1 MPVKKFSDVE
11 ANPITAA
18 KDTTIQVLISPDEAP
33 HFAMRRI
40 EMQPGGSMP
49 LHKNE
54 VEHEQLVLG
63 GRGRVVLG
71 DEVHEVSK
79 DNVLFIPAGLTHSY
93 ETIGDESFVFMCLVP
108 NKPDTTTICEE

>member
-1 MPVKKFSDVE
+1 MPVKKFHDVKPTPIAA
-11 ANPITAA
+11 ANA
-18 KDTTIQVLISPDEAP
+18 TTIQVLISSDEAP

-49 LHKNE
+49 LHTNE

-79 DNVLFIPAGLTHSY
+79 DDVLYIPAGLKHSY
-93 ETIGDESFVFMCLVP
+93 ESIGDEPFVFICSVP
-108 NKPDTTTICEE
+108 NKPDEIKVCE

>member
-11 ANPITAA
+11 ATPIKNA
-18 KDTTIQVLISPDEAP
+18 KDTTIQVLIAPDEAP
-33 HFAMRRI
+33 NFAMRRI

-49 LHKNE
+49 LHMNA

-79 DNVLFIPAGLTHSY
+79 DDVLFIPAGLQHSY
-93 ETIGDESFVFMCLVP
+93 ETIGDEPFVFICSVP
-108 NKPDTTTICEE
+108 NKPDEITVCD

>member
-1 MPVKKFSDVE
+1 MPVKKFSDVP
-11 ANPITAA
+11 AIPIAAA
-18 KDTTIQVLISPDEAP
+18 KDTTIQVLISSDEAP

-49 LHKNE
+49 LHTNK

-71 DEVHEVSK
+71 DEVYEVSK
-79 DNVLFIPAGLTHSY
+79 DDVLYIPAGLQHSY
-93 ETIGDESFVFMCLVP
+93 ETISDEPFVFICSVP
-108 NKPDTTTICEE
+108 NKPDKTEIVE

>member
-1 MPVKKFSDVE
+1 MPVKKFSDVP
-11 ANPITAA
+11 AIPIAAA
-18 KDTTIQVLISPDEAP
+18 KDTTIQVLISSDEAP

-49 LHKNE
+49 LHTNA

-79 DNVLFIPAGLTHSY
+79 DDVLYIPAGMAHSY
-93 ETIGDESFVFMCLVP
+93 ESIGDEPFVFICSVP
-108 NKPDTTTICEE
+108 NKPDKTEIVE

>member
-11 ANPITAA
+11 ATPVAVA
-18 KDTTIQVLISPDEAP
+18 KDTAIQVLISPDEAP
-33 HFAMRRI
+33 NFAMRRF
-40 EMQPGGSMP
+40 EMKPGGSMP
-49 LHKNE
+49 LHTNT

-71 DEVHEVSK
+71 DEVHEVGK
-79 DNVLFIPAGLTHSY
+79 DDVLYIPAGLKHSY

-108 NKPDTTTICEE
+108 NKQDTVEICE

>member
-1 MPVKKFSDVE
+1 MPVKKFSDAEVHE
-11 ANPITAA
+11 VKAGT
-18 KDTTIQVLISPDEAP
+18 KTTMQVLISSDEAP
-33 HFAMRRI
+33 NFAMRCF

-49 LHKNE
+49 LHTNA

-79 DNVLFIPAGLTHSY
+79 DDVLFIPAGLPHSY
-93 ETIGDESFVFMCLVP
+93 ESIADEPFVFICSVP
-108 NKPDTTTICEE
+108 NMPDKIEVLD